1 MKRYIFSCM
10 LFGLISLAGVTAFA
24 CLWDRD
30 TLEMERQRFPT
41 ALELITGK
49 FLRHS
54 PAFYIWRVQDRESR
68 RAAGSSPELLDDLAV
83 AYEKTGKTDE
93 AIRIMEEKASK
104 YPGLYETHANLGT
117 FYIHAGRLTDGL
129 VEIEK
134 ALEINPD
141 AHFGRELY
149 QKRLVEYLLSL
160 GGEDQLSLPMSSDAT
175 AGMVPTGFGKFLLSR
190 PELTDSP
197 EEQKNVLDDAIQGV
211 LGMMKFGN
219 HDSPI
224 LLEALADL
232 LLSHRY
238 SVDAKQL
245 ASRAYLKASMESEDV
260 QEKDAYRNKA
270 KECLKFQ
277 TDGSKSN
284 DELPF
289 GVIASQFD
297 AEIKDA
303 EEWYST
309 ISGDEAAWLEQGIN
323 LDEAF
328 EVKYYSDPAPVLTHP
343 KRTFSSRILGEQ
355 KVSSPSIGF
364 AIAGILL
371 IAAVVVF
378 VRNRRSKI

>member
-1 MKRYIFSCM
+1 
-10 LFGLISLAGVTAFA
+10 
-24 CLWDRD
+24 
-30 TLEMERQRFPT
+30 
-41 ALELITGK
+41 
-49 FLRHS
+49 
-54 PAFYIWRVQDRESR
+54 
-68 RAAGSSPELLDDLAV
+68 
-83 AYEKTGKTDE
+83 
-93 AIRIMEEKASK
+93 
-104 YPGLYETHANLGT
+104 
-117 FYIHAGRLTDGL
+117 
-129 VEIEK
+129 
-134 ALEINPD
+134 
-141 AHFGRELY
+141 
-149 QKRLVEYLLSL
+149 
-160 GGEDQLSLPMSSDAT
+160 
-175 AGMVPTGFGKFLLSR
+175 
-190 PELTDSP
+190 
-197 EEQKNVLDDAIQGV
+197 
-211 LGMMKFGN
+211 MKFGN

-245 ASRAYLKASMESEDV
+245 ASRAYLKASMESKNV

-355 KVSSPSIGF
+355 KVSSSSIGF
-364 AIAGILL
+364 AIAGMLL